1 LAKEK
6 RYERRN
12 AMSETLELLENYKSQ
27 FQEGVEIWYNYRIMN
42 PENRDLP
49 KVGIA
54 YAKIRGIDGN
64 KLDLNNGHEAKW
76 NGLRY
81 EIEDLGAFVE
91 LRSAETLEK
100 VFYPELV

>member
-1 LAKEK
+1 
-6 RYERRN
+6 
-12 AMSETLELLENYKSQ
+12 MSETLELLESYKSQ

-42 PENRDLP
+42 PDNRDLP

-91 LRSAETLEK
+91 LRSKETLEK
-100 VFYPELV
+100 VFYPDLV

>member
-1 LAKEK
+1 MIHWL
-6 RYERRN
+6 R
-12 AMSETLELLENYKSQ
+12 KSQ
-27 FQEGVEIWYNYRIMN
+27 FEGVEIWYNYGIMN
-42 PENRDLP
+42 PEREK

-64 KLDLNNGHEAKW
+64 KLDLNNGHKAKW

-91 LRSAETLEK
+91 LRSSETLEK